1 MNINTSDAV
10 LYLGAF
16 LFCIGFVIIL
26 TRRNL
31 IMMLIGI
38 ELMLNAANLN
48 LISFNAL
55 YPSSIDAQFF
65 MLFII
70 VVAVCE
76 AAVGIALV
84 LRVYH
89 FYKTSLPDEI
99 SELREQTRTP
109 SPNPNPEH

>member
-1 MNINTSDAV
+1 MNITNSEV
-10 LYLGAF
+10 ILYLAAF
-16 LFCIGFVIIL
+16 LFCVGLAVVI

-48 LISFNAL
+48 LIAFN
-55 YPSSIDAQFF
+55 SRDAQFF
-65 MLFII
+65 ILFII

-89 FYKTSLPDEI
+89 FYKTSLPDQI
-99 SELREQTRTP
+99 SELKER
-109 SPNPNPEH
+109 S

>member
-1 MNINTSDAV
+1 MGISPSESV
-10 LYLGAF
+10 LYLAAF
-16 LFCIGFVIIL
+16 LFCVGLAIIL

-31 IMMLIGI
+31 IMMLIGL

-48 LISFNAL
+48 LIALNAN
-55 YPSSIDAQFF
+55 IDAQFF

-70 VVAVCE
+70 IVAVCE

-89 FYKTSLPDEI
+89 FYQTSLPDEI
-99 SELREQTRTP
+99 SDLKER
-109 SPNPNPEH
+109 N

>member
-1 MNINTSDAV
+1 MGINTSEVV
-10 LYLGAF
+10 LYLAAF
-16 LFCIGFVIIL
+16 LFCVGFAVIL

-48 LISFNAL
+48 LIAFNAL
-55 YPSSIDAQFF
+55 HPYSIDAQFF

-84 LRVYH
+84 LRVFH
-89 FYKTSLPDEI
+89 FYKTSLPERITDLKE
-99 SELREQTRTP
+99 T
-109 SPNPNPEH
+109 N

>member
-1 MNINTSDAV
+1 MSINTTEAT

-16 LFCIGFVIIL
+16 LFCIGFMIIL

-31 IMMLIGI
+31 IMILIGI

-48 LISFNAL
+48 LIAFNTLKPGSF
-55 YPSSIDAQFF
+55 DAQFL

-89 FYKTSLPDEI
+89 FYQTSVPDEI
-99 SELREQTRTP
+99 TDLKER
-109 SPNPNPEH
+109 N

>member
-1 MNINTSDAV
+1 MNLAPAESI
-10 LYLGAF
+10 LYVGAF
-16 LFCIGFVIIL
+16 LFCVGLTVVIS
-26 TRRNL
+26 RRNL

-48 LISFNAL
+48 LIAFNTL
-55 YPSSIDAQFF
+55 YPSATDGRFF
-65 MLFII
+65 ILFII

-89 FYKTSLPDEI
+89 FYKTSMPDQIRDLKEKV
-99 SELREQTRTP
+99 
-109 SPNPNPEH
+109 

>member
-1 MNINTSDAV
+1 MGINTTEAI

-16 LFCIGFVIIL
+16 LFCVGLVVVI

-38 ELMLNAANLN
+38 ELMLNSANLN
-48 LISFNAL
+48 LIAFNAL
-55 YPSSIDAQFF
+55 YPERSHAQFF

-70 VVAVCE
+70 VLAVCE

-84 LRVYH
+84 LRVFH
-89 FYKTSLPDEI
+89 FYKTSSPDQI
-99 SELREQTRTP
+99 NDLKEQI
-109 SPNPNPEH
+109 

>member
-1 MNINTSDAV
+1 MNISTSEAV

-16 LFCIGFVIIL
+16 LFCTGFVIVL

-38 ELMLNAANLN
+38 ELMLNSANLN
-48 LISFNAL
+48 LIAFNGSYPAL
-55 YPSSIDAQFF
+55 MDAQFF

-84 LRVYH
+84 LRVYQL
-89 FYKTSLPDEI
+89 YKTSSPDEI
-99 SELREQTRTP
+99 RDLKERR
-109 SPNPNPEH
+109 

>member
-1 MNINTSDAV
+1 MIITPAETI

-16 LFCIGFVIIL
+16 LFCVGFVVVIS
-26 TRRNL
+26 RRNL
-31 IMMLIGI
+31 IMMLIGL

-48 LISFNAL
+48 LVAFNTL
-55 YPSSIDAQFF
+55 YPTSFDGRFF
-65 MLFII
+65 ILFII

-99 SELREQTRTP
+99 RDLKEKA
-109 SPNPNPEH
+109 

>member
-1 MNINTSDAV
+1 MGINTSEAV

-16 LFCIGFVIIL
+16 LFCVGLVIVI

-38 ELMLNAANLN
+38 ELMLNASNLN
-48 LISFNAL
+48 LIAFNGL
-55 YPSSIDAQFF
+55 NPGSTRPQFF

-84 LRVYH
+84 LRVFQ
-89 FYKTSLPDEI
+89 FYKTSAPEEI
-99 SELREQTRTP
+99 ADLKEQ
-109 SPNPNPEH
+109 N